1 MIDIFFKQTNDTIRD
16 FLAKIGKNKDVF
28 SSVSGMEIEGYQ
40 VYFYATKTE
49 IVLMCVDYGFVED
62 GTVEYAD
69 KSLRSPK
76 SGKLTTCFRKV
87 RPDGTI
93 SKKENDLRY
102 SPAML
107 LYNHACRM
115 RKFLALSC
123 QFDIVPPIHMMLLTN
138 THIINYKSAVRAW
151 QQDLFGLTVLH
162 NLSGLKELTFEG
174 IPVNEDLSLESSAY
188 WTKWQTYLRNRGW
201 FDWADWRFDDWP
213 PPAVKRYPWK
223 PQKGHLI
230 SEEFE
235 EEEAGP
241 WWLKGL

>member
-49 IVLMCVDYGFVED
+49 IVLMFVDYGFVED

-76 SGKLTTCFRKV
+76 SGKLTTYFRKV
-87 RPDGTI
+87 LPDGTI
-93 SKKENDLRY
+93 SKKENHLRY
-102 SPAML
+102 SPALL

-123 QFDIVPPIHMMLLTN
+123 QFDIVPPIHLMLLTN

-235 EEEAGP
+235 EEE
-241 WWLKGL
+241 